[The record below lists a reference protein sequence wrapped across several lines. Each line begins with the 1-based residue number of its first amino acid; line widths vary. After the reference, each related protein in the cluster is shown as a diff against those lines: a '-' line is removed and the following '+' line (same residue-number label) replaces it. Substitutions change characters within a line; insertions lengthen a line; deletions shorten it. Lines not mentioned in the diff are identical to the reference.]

1 MSSKRCLRRASPTS
15 PLAWNR
21 STCRGQGLQ
30 TNQQCMFGRHFF
42 ALQGPHEIIKETVS
56 VHCGAV
62 GLRWP
67 DKSCSNLLCAS
78 HPSCANATH
87 SQTRLATGHLGGGRR
102 AWTRPSPHTQWENA
116 RGTITGRRGGWTELH
131 RKNGHPTGGCAH
143 TVMLRCPPKHQP
155 ETTETGIKT
164 GVSTLLFSV

>member
-21 STCRGQGLQ
+21 STCRGRGLQ

-87 SQTRLATGHLGGGRR
+87 SQTRLVTGNLGGGRR
-102 AWTRPSPHTQWENA
+102 AGTRPSPNTVGERKGHDHWATWRLDRTAPEE
-116 RGTITGRRGGWTELH
+116 RPSYWTVRPHCDAAL
-131 RKNGHPTGGCAH
+131 PT
-143 TVMLRCPPKHQP
+143 
-155 ETTETGIKT
+155 
-164 GVSTLLFSV
+164 